1 MTDKYTVVLDYVWI
15 DGTFELRSKKRT
27 MVTDKEQAW
36 MDVQEVPIWNYD
48 GSSTGQA
55 EGSNSEIILTPCA
68 IFNDS
73 LSCAR
78 QSRIVL
84 CCTHK
89 NGKPTKTNNRDLAVD
104 LFNIKLN
111 EEPWF
116 GLEQEYFIMD
126 HKTGKPLGFDASGN
140 AKPQGKYYCGVGSD
154 VYGREIAEEH
164 LNACISA
171 GINIAGINAE
181 VAPGQWEF
189 QIGICEG
196 IQAGDHLWVARYLLQ
211 RVAEKHN
218 VGISFEPKP
227 ILGDW
232 NGSGCHTNFS
242 TKTMRDASNSTRA
255 YQCILDSIER
265 LRETHDK
272 HMQVYGE
279 GNETRMT
286 GNHETASYDIF
297 TFSNTDGNRGES
309 VRIGKETME
318 KGYGYFEDRRPAANC
333 DPYKVT
339 SYIFHSSVLSSKND
353 HDSVENTDEQI
364 NLSKI

>member
-1 MTDKYTVVLDYVWI
+1 VWI
-15 DGTFELRSKKRT
+15 DGNGELRSKKRT
-27 MVTDKEQAW
+27 MISNNEQKKW

-55 EGSNSEIILTPCA
+55 EGSNSEITLTPCA
-68 IFNDS
+68 IFNDPVS
-73 LSCAR
+73 DYYNNAFVIH
-78 QSRIVL
+78 RIVL

-89 NGKPTKTNNRDLAVD
+89 NGNPTKTNNRDYAVS
-104 LFNIKLN
+104 LFNLKLD

-126 HKTGKPLGFDASGN
+126 PKTGKPLGFDTSGN
-140 AKPQGKYYCGVGSD
+140 AKPQGNYYCGVGAD

-242 TKTMRDASNSTRA
+242 TKTMRDSNNSKRA
-255 YQCILDSIER
+255 YECILDAIER
-265 LRETHDK
+265 LRKTHDK
-272 HMQVYGE
+272 HMRVYGQ
-279 GNETRMT
+279 GNEARMT

-309 VRIGKETME
+309 VRIGKDTID

-339 SYIFHSSVLSSKND
+339 SCIFQSAVLNNEMKLFST
-353 HDSVENTDEQI
+353 ENTDQL
-364 NLSKI
+364 NFSS